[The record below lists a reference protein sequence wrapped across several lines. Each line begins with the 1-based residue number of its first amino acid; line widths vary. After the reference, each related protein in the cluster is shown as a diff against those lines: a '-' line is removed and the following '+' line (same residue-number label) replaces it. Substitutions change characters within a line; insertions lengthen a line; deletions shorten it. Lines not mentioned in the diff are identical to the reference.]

1 MSRKQAVMAILVMC
15 TLVSGLSAVAQD
27 EKNEVAGMVGRT
39 IISDQGIQGATFFN
53 PFVRSGKG
61 LTFEGDYARHL
72 LTTPIFRLSG
82 EVPVAFNV
90 DEKLNSGSDVVPKSY
105 KQIFITP
112 ALRLNLF
119 PSTAFSLWFSVG
131 GGVAFFKESSEL
143 LYYGP
148 NPGNS
153 TTSGVLQGGIGVD
166 VFPFR
171 ERFKHFGFRGEARD
185 FWSGTPDLPLA
196 DTGKSRQNN
205 YFVGGGVIWRF

>member
-1 MSRKQAVMAILVMC
+1 MSRKQAVVAILVC
-15 TLVSGLSAVAQD
+15 TFILGVSALAQD
-27 EKNEVAGMVGRT
+27 EKNELTGIVGRT

-72 LTTPIFRLSG
+72 LTTPIFRISG

-90 DEKLNSGSDVVPKSY
+90 EEKLNSGSDVVPKSY
-105 KQIFITP
+105 KQIFVTP
-112 ALRLNLF
+112 GVRLNLF
-119 PSTAFSLWFSVG
+119 PGTAVSLWFSVG
-131 GGVAFFKESSEL
+131 GGVAFFKESNDL

-153 TTSGVLQGGIGVD
+153 TTSGVLQGGVGLD
-166 VFPFR
+166 VNPFTH
-171 ERFKHFGFRGEARD
+171 RFRHFGFRGEARD

-196 DTGKSRQNN
+196 NTSKSRQNN
-205 YFVGGGVIWRF
+205 YLVGGGVIWHF